1 MGGLAKI
8 GHAEVSDAYEQARV
22 LVILKSVGFR
32 KFYVFG
38 SPGGRRTP
46 AS

>member
-32 KFYVFG
+32 KFYVLEAWG
-38 SPGGRRTP
+38 LRRTP